1 MGLLGITFEM
11 KTKKRSL
18 KKFSFR
24 LKQFSILALAITITT
39 AGFVYAEN
47 VPLKETKDQKDDLE
61 EINKK
66 IDAYQKILDLKKKQ
80 GDNLEGQI
88 SGLQAQ
94 TESLSSQIQL
104 NKSEL
109 DELTNDINQLQSRID
124 EKSVLIDQQK
134 KILSELLRT
143 YYQDFS
149 HSITPALLT
158 QEETI
163 SYLNNAN
170 WNTDVSQK
178 VSDLL
183 DSVQGLR
190 DGLEAEQKTLDE
202 KKQSVD
208 DLREQLNARN
218 EYLQSSQASKE
229 RLLGQVNAET
239 EKYDTQIDDLQAQ
252 KEALEQEI
260 SDIESG
266 KINQLVGLPKG
277 NGQLAYPVKNPRI
290 TQSYGKTSFSNHYHS
305 GMHNGIDFGGPK
317 GTSIYAAADG
327 KIVGTGDL
335 GAFAYGKWITINHG
349 NGLVTLY
356 GHLSKISVSPG
367 KEVDKGDK
375 IGEMGSTGF
384 STGPHLHFTVY
395 AAKSYEIVP
404 FTSAK
409 GKKGPVG
416 ASVNPAKYL
425 K

>member
-1 MGLLGITFEM
+1 MKNKKIDSLSFSLNFKKISIAVLGLM
-11 KTKKRSL
+11 VS
-18 KKFSFR
+18 
-24 LKQFSILALAITITT
+24 T
-39 AGFVYAEN
+39 AGFLYAADDKSI
-47 VPLKETKDQKDDLE
+47 KELTKDQEKTLDA
-61 EINKK
+61 INDK
-66 IDAYQKILDLKKKQ
+66 IDAYQKILELKEKQ
-80 GDNLEGQI
+80 GNTLEGQI

-94 TESLSSQIQL
+94 TESLSSQIEVNESQL
-104 NKSEL
+104 EQLSK
-109 DELTNDINQLQSRID
+109 DIEQLQGRID
-124 EKSVLIDQQK
+124 EKSVLINQQK

-178 VSDLL
+178 VSELL

-190 DGLEAEQKTLDE
+190 DSLAAEQKSLDE
-202 KKQSVD
+202 KKQAVN
-208 DLREQLNARN
+208 DLHEQLEARN
-218 EYLQSSQASKE
+218 EYLESSKVTKE
-229 RLLGQVNAET
+229 RLLGQVTAEQQQ
-239 EKYDTQIDDLQAQ
+239 YDAQIDDLEKQ

-290 TQSYGKTSFSNHYHS
+290 TQGYGKTSFSNHYHS
-305 GMHNGIDFGGPK
+305 GMHNGIDFGGAK
-317 GTSIYAAADG
+317 GTTIMAAADG
-327 KIVGTGDL
+327 KVVGTGDL
-335 GAFAYGKWITINHG
+335 GAYAYGKWITIDHG

-356 GHLSKISVSPG
+356 GHLSKISTSPG
-367 KEVDKGDK
+367 KKVEKGDK

-384 STGPHLHFTVY
+384 STGSHLHFTVY
-395 AAKSYEIVP
+395 ASKSYEIVA
-404 FTSAK
+404 FSSAK

>member
-1 MGLLGITFEM
+1 M
-11 KTKKRSL
+11 KNKNRFSVIFSRFQFKKTA
-18 KKFSFR
+18 
-24 LKQFSILALAITITT
+24 ILAVAIIVTT

-47 VPLKETKDQKDDLE
+47 VPPKPSTKSQERNLE

-66 IDAYQKILDLKKKQ
+66 IDAYKQILQLKEQQ
-80 GDNLEGQI
+80 GNNLEGQI

-94 TESLSSQIQL
+94 TESLSSQIEL
-104 NKSEL
+104 NQSEL
-109 DELTNDINQLQSRID
+109 DELNKEIEQLQSRID
-124 EKSVLIDQQK
+124 EKSVLINQQK

-149 HSITPALLT
+149 HSITPALLS

-163 SYLNNAN
+163 NYLNNAN

-178 VSDLL
+178 VSELL

-190 DGLEAEQKTLDE
+190 DGLALEQKSLDE
-202 KKQSVD
+202 KKQSVN
-208 DLREQLNARN
+208 DLQEQLNARN
-218 EYLQSSQASKE
+218 EYLQSSQDNKE
-229 RLLGQVNAET
+229 RLLGQVNAEK
-239 EKYDTQIDDLQAQ
+239 EKYDAQIDDLQAQ

-266 KINQLVGLPKG
+266 KISQLVGLPKG

-290 TQSYGKTSFSNHYHS
+290 TQGYGKTGFSNHYTS
-305 GMHNGIDFGGPK
+305 GMHNGIDFGGST
-317 GTSIYAAADG
+317 GTTIMAAADG
-327 KIVGTGDL
+327 KVVGTGDL
-335 GAFAYGKWITINHG
+335 GQFAYGKWITINHG

-367 KEVDKGDK
+367 KSVEKGDK

-384 STGPHLHFTVY
+384 STGSHLHFTVY
-395 AAKSYEIVP
+395 AAKSYEIVK

-416 ASVNPAKYL
+416 ASVNPGKYL
-425 K
+425 RK

>member
-1 MGLLGITFEM
+1 MKNKNKRKKIFNFGFKKISIVVGVGII
-11 KTKKRSL
+11 
-18 KKFSFR
+18 FS
-24 LKQFSILALAITITT
+24 T
-39 AGFVYAEN
+39 AGFVYADSIKD
-47 VPLKETKDQKDDLE
+47 LTKDQQQDLS

-66 IDAYQKILDLKKKQ
+66 IDAYQKILKQ
-80 GDNLEGQI
+80 KEQQGQSLEGQI
-88 SGLQAQ
+88 NGLQAQ
-94 TESLSSQIQL
+94 TESLSSQI
-104 NKSEL
+104 
-109 DELTNDINQLQSRID
+109 ELTEGELNALNDDINRLQSRID
-124 EKSVLIDQQK
+124 EKSVLITQQK

-149 HSITPALLT
+149 HSITPALLS

-163 SYLNNAN
+163 NYLNNAN

-178 VSDLL
+178 VSELL

-190 DGLEAEQKTLDE
+190 DSLAAEQKSLDE
-202 KKQSVD
+202 KKQSVN
-208 DLREQLNARN
+208 DLHEQLAARN
-218 EYLQSSQASKE
+218 EYLQSSQITKE
-229 RLLGQVNAET
+229 RLLGQVNAEK
-239 EKYDTQIDDLQAQ
+239 EQYDNQIDDLEKQ

-277 NGQLAYPVKNPRI
+277 NGQLAYPVEKPRI
-290 TQSYGKTSFSNHYHS
+290 TQGYGKTSYANHYSS
-305 GMHNGIDFGGPK
+305 GMHNGIDFGAEKSGK
-317 GTSIYAAADG
+317 SGDKIMAAADG
-327 KIVGTGDL
+327 KVVGTGDL
-335 GAFAYGKWITINHG
+335 GQFAYGKWITINHG

-367 KEVDKGDK
+367 KTVKKGDK

-384 STGPHLHFTVY
+384 STAAHLHFTVY
-395 AAKSYEIVP
+395 AAKSYEIIN
-404 FTSAK
+404 FSSAK